1 MQKATLVWEAGVK
14 RRADGEAA
22 NISNKAPNKTILQHS
37 LAAVKECSNRV
48 LVTITCGR
56 LGSSM
61 SSTTVNNQLSP
72 TANPML
78 NRVHS
83 NTSLVSATSTT
94 SATAAGVKKAAL
106 IAPPLNEEEFLSIV
120 REAHVVEAERIITD
134 LETELA
140 EYRNSTSSSSSAAT
154 EVVQPLLHATASFVD
169 RDALYHDYEGGD
181 GVGDTTMISFD
192 QTPHSRSS
200 SPMPTGTGKDV
211 RVLTLSRINL
221 QARAGQLI
229 SVVGAVG
236 SGKSSLLSAL
246 LGDMRYSLFYF
257 SVFYQYL
264 CMYKLFV
271 FYFIL
276 YSLFFLML
284 YYLHVYPDTYDN
296 MQMLLRQCVSIR
308 QYRLHLPGGLH
319 PEQHSEREHH
329 LRQPLRRGAL
339 STDTASLCATAGYPG
354 TTSWT

>member
-1 MQKATLVWEAGVK
+1 MLNNLVEAKVSVDRVQSFLLEAEKRPIPAYPLKKTGALMQKATLVWEAGVK
-14 RRADGEAA
+14 RRADADAA
-22 NISNKAPNKTILQHS
+22 STSNKAPNKTILQHGI
-37 LAAVKECSNRV
+37 AAVKACSNRV

-56 LGSSM
+56 LGSSI

-83 NTSLVSATSTT
+83 NTSLVSTTSTT

-140 EYRNSTSSSSSAAT
+140 EYRNSTSGSSSAAT

-169 RDALYHDYEGGD
+169 RDALYHADEGGD
-181 GVGDTTMISFD
+181 GAGDTTMISFD

-264 CMYKLFV
+264 CISYLF
-271 FYFIL
+271 FIL
-276 YSLFFLML
+276 YYIHYSFL
-284 YYLHVYPDTYDN
+284 YYIIYMTILVCT
-296 MQMLLRQCVSIR
+296 
-308 QYRLHLPGGLH
+308 
-319 PEQHSEREHH
+319 
-329 LRQPLRRGAL
+329 
-339 STDTASLCATAGYPG
+339 
-354 TTSWT
+354 